1 MIMRYI
7 ALIIFILSFIVSSAS
22 VVLSSSETRPNSMQ
36 IIQKI
41 TDTTTAEKKENL
53 PSKTTPVT
61 PSWVYYFTV
70 FNFLWT
76 VGFSYFTWKLN
87 RAASIKDKYWFRE
100 ILLPTCIKPL
110 QEFAE
115 QQTSNLKTLENG
127 SSAVAAAKQKKAYKA
142 YLSNFK
148 DHKSDVLTK
157 FMVLLPIKREIYDD
171 VVGKLDDL
179 EDSVTLYCATKSFG
193 AVKDEV
199 RKGVNE
205 SHPGQAIYS
214 ALGEIMVMI
223 SDKHLELYT

>member
-1 MIMRYI
+1 MRYI
-7 ALIIFILSFIVSSAS
+7 AFIIVIFSFTIASAS
-22 VVLSSSETRPNSMQ
+22 LVLSSPDSKLTNTQ
-36 IIQKI
+36 IIQKNA
-41 TDTTTAEKKENL
+41 DMAMAEKKEDVL
-53 PSKTTPVT
+53 SETTQTT

-76 VGFSYFTWKLN
+76 VGFSSFTWKLS
-87 RAASIKDKYWFRE
+87 RSASIKDQYWFRE

-115 QQTSNLKTLENG
+115 QQTSNLKSFEHG
-127 SSAVAAAKQKKAYKA
+127 SSALTTTKQKKAYKE

-148 DHKSDVLTK
+148 DHKADVLTK

-179 EDSVTLYCATKSFG
+179 EDSVTLYCATKSFDT
-193 AVKDEV
+193 VKDEV
-199 RKGVNE
+199 RHGINE

-214 ALGEIMVMI
+214 TLGEIMVMI